1 MGDVSVPKGA
11 TTKVGR
17 VEGDL
22 RVGHGARI
30 EREGEGIEVTGR
42 VICEG
47 EAEFQGNLT
56 CSEFSARGIWG
67 FGSKIRIH
75 GDLKAA
81 ADLKVE
87 NGQLTVDGSLDAKIV
102 SVDKALWI
110 GGDARA
116 DDFDVGGVLE
126 VRGTISGKKV
136 DVGGSFKVGGAAEV
150 EEVDVGGRVDIAGMI
165 KSISLD
171 VGGLARVGGGEVTKD
186 VDVGGKFEST
196 KLLKFSKIDVG
207 GLATLN
213 EGGTGGDVDVGGKF
227 ESRADLTFN
236 NLDVGGSA
244 SIIGNGKGVE
254 VDVGGL
260 LRVSGSLKL
269 EKDLDIGGKAYIGAE
284 LSLDSLE
291 IGGSMEANQIIAQ
304 KDIEVGGDLK
314 TVKGARADKVELG
327 HNSRTSG
334 PIIAREVSIG
344 YGGRVEDVY
353 ADTLEMEHGSRA
365 RNLYFRQG
373 TLESGVYVEGEVQ
386 YTESIEAS
394 SDVRFAKP
402 PGKVTELPKPPL

>member
-67 FGSKIRIH
+67 FVSKIRIH

-87 NGQLTVDGSLDAKIV
+87 NGQLTVDGSLDAKVV

-126 VRGTISGKKV
+126 VMGTISGKKV

-150 EEVDVGGRVDIAGMI
+150 EEVDVGGRVDIAGVI
-165 KSISLD
+165 KSMSLD

-196 KLLKFSKIDVG
+196 KLLRFSKIDVG

-213 EGGTGGDVDVGGKF
+213 EGGTGGDVDVGG
-227 ESRADLTFN
+227 
-236 NLDVGGSA
+236 
-244 SIIGNGKGVE
+244 
-254 VDVGGL
+254 L
-260 LRVSGSLKL
+260 LRVSGSLTL

-291 IGGSMEANQIIAQ
+291 VGGSMEANQIIAQ

-314 TVKGARADKVELG
+314 TVKGAKADKVELG

-334 PIIAREVSIG
+334 PIVAREVSIG
-344 YGGRVEDVY
+344 HGGRVEDVF

-386 YTESIEAS
+386 YTGSIEAS
-394 SDVRFAKP
+394 SDVRFAIP
-402 PGKVTELPKPPL
+402 PSKVTELPKQPL